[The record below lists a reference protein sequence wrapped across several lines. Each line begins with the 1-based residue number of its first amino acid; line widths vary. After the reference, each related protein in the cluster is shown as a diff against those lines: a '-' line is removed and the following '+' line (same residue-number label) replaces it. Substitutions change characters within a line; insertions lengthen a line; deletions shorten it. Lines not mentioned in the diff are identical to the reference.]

1 MRNES
6 RVVELMQKVLNTKC
20 ENAEYSEF
28 PDDCTIEDELVAWGD
43 SGDVGNTEDFIAETV
58 ARTIAELIK
67 MKEIIECL
75 TK

>member
-43 SGDVGNTEDFIAETV
+43 SGDVGNTEDFVAETV

-67 MKEIIECL
+67 MKEIIE
-75 TK
+75 